1 MLTDVICLVPLLES
15 SSSPSGSVLI
25 DRIGLLKITMLV
37 IMLILVMIM
46 LVLVMSMLILVMTL
60 LRISCDCHV
69 AMILAIVA
77 WLWFWIQ
84 LGLSPI
90 AYADLGD
97 GSNYSVIVMWQW
109 FLRGWP
115 DCDSGYNLAYCP
127 PTRWIR
133 PVRHDPRKIEKEKN
147 EKMEHKM
154 LIDQAMRTRAT

>member
-46 LVLVMSMLILVMTL
+46 LVFVMSMHILVMTL

-77 WLWFWIQ
+77 
-84 LGLSPI
+84 
-90 AYADLGD
+90 
-97 GSNYSVIVMWQW
+97 
-109 FLRGWP
+109 
-115 DCDSGYNLAYCP
+115 
-127 PTRWIR
+127 
-133 PVRHDPRKIEKEKN
+133 
-147 EKMEHKM
+147 
-154 LIDQAMRTRAT
+154 